1 MAGQQGAR
9 VQKGPFL
16 ATLDREPMGSQL
28 GKKVR
33 EAWRIFQISDMVG
46 GGRESFLPSGL
57 GNQNPSPEGDLSFL
71 FFF

>member
-16 ATLDREPMGSQL
+16 ATLDWEPMGSQL

-33 EAWRIFQISDMVG
+33 EAWRIFQISDTVVRG
-46 GGRESFLPSGL
+46 G
-57 GNQNPSPEGDLSFL
+57 GDLSCPQGWGIKTPAQRETSPF
-71 FFF
+71 